1 MNKTTKI
8 KDFCRLVLS
17 QRKNKKAV
25 EMSLNVVITA
35 VILLI
40 VLIVIVAVFTRLF
53 GKEAEHLE
61 GQISGLDDTD
71 NDNIINMFDKCPCT
85 AGVKDY
91 DGCSS
96 QEALDQA
103 KTKPKPKTC
112 S

>member
-8 KDFCRLVLS
+8 KDFYRLVRS

-35 VILLI
+35 VILLV
-40 VLIVIVAVFTRLF
+40 VLIVVVAVFTRLF
-53 GKEAEHLE
+53 GREAKQLE

-71 NDNIINMFDKCPCT
+71 EDNIINMFDRCPCT
-85 AGVKDY
+85 EGVKDY

-103 KTKPKPKTC
+103 KAKPKPKTC
-112 S
+112 P